1 MNQNTSDLTI
11 LVVDDTPANIDV
23 VKGVLSESY
32 FVQAAVNGDMALK
45 IVQKKKPDLILLD
58 IMMPGMDGYEVCK
71 RLKSDVTTHDIPVIF
86 LTAKAE
92 VEDER
97 KGLELGA
104 VDYITK
110 PLSPPILKARVK
122 TQLELRDNRIVLQEQ
137 ISELEKVVRILRNKM
152 SRTKAP
158 KETQVLKTHEEK
170 TEQAVV
176 EIKNYKD
183 YFLDDHYEDLADYEH
198 KLDYYINQIILKEE
212 ISSELIS
219 SVAKYFKEYGRI
231 LATYPIFVRL
241 GIGFEDFAEILLME
255 HLDPIEEN
263 KVMALSCL
271 ESLFFTL
278 QQWRENVLSG
288 SLENPN
294 AFDNSMLSD
303 IETIG
308 LALQNK
314 FDSIEN
320 DIEFF

>member
-1 MNQNTSDLTI
+1 MNQLPSDITI

-32 FVQAAVNGDMALK
+32 FVQAAVNGEMALK

-58 IMMPGMDGYEVCK
+58 IMMPGIDGYEVCQ
-71 RLKSDVTTHDIPVIF
+71 RLKSNETTQDIPIIF

-92 VEDER
+92 VEDET

-122 TQLELRDNRIVLQEQ
+122 TQLELRDSSIALQEQ
-137 ISELEKVVRILRNKM
+137 IAELEKVVRILKNKM

-158 KETQVLKTHEEK
+158 KETQILKMHVEK

-176 EIKNYKD
+176 DIKNYKD
-183 YFLDDHYEDLADYEH
+183 YLLDDHYEDLAECEH
-198 KLDYYINQIILKEE
+198 ELDFYINQMVLKQN
-212 ISSELIS
+212 ISSEIIND
-219 SVAKYFKEYGRI
+219 VAKRFKEYGRI
-231 LATYPIFVRL
+231 LAMYPIFKRL
-241 GIGFEDFAEILLME
+241 GVGFEDFAEMLLTE
-255 HLDPIEEN
+255 QLDPIEEN

-278 QQWRENVLSG
+278 QQWRENVFSG
-288 SLENPN
+288 ALENPN
-294 AFDNSMLSD
+294 AFDNSMLND

>member
-32 FVQAAVNGDMALK
+32 FVQAAINGDMALK

-58 IMMPGMDGYEVCK
+58 IMMPGIDGYEVCK

-92 VEDER
+92 VEDET

-122 TQLELRDNRIVLQEQ
+122 TQLELRDNRIVLKEQ
-137 ISELEKVVRILRNKM
+137 IAELEKVVRILGNKI

-158 KETQVLKTHEEK
+158 KETQILKIHEEK
-170 TEQAVV
+170 TEQPVV
-176 EIKNYKD
+176 DIKNYKD
-183 YFLDDHYEDLADYEH
+183 YLLDDHYEDLAEYEH
-198 KLDYYINQIILKEE
+198 ELDFYINQMVLQQN
-212 ISSELIS
+212 ISSEIIND
-219 SVAKYFKEYGRI
+219 VAKRFKEYGRI
-231 LATYPIFVRL
+231 LAMYPIFKRL
-241 GIGFEDFAEILLME
+241 GVGFEDFAEMLLTE
-255 HLDPIEEN
+255 QLDPIEEN

-278 QQWRENVLSG
+278 QQWRENVFSG
-288 SLENPN
+288 ALENPN
-294 AFDNSMLSD
+294 AFDNSMLND